1 MGIDGSFDP
10 HAIERDIYADWE
22 RSGIFAANGNGQPFC
37 IAIPPPNVTDRL
49 HVGHAFQHTLM
60 DALIRYQRMN
70 GRRTLWQT
78 GIDHAQIATQMVVE
92 RQLAAQGVS
101 LQDIGRDAFIDK
113 VWQWKEET
121 GGNISQQIRRM
132 GSSVDWQRER
142 FTMDEGFSRAVIEV
156 FVRLYEDGLIYR
168 GQRLVNWDPE
178 LQTSISDLEV
188 ENSEEP
194 GHLWHL
200 RYPLVGRKTSDGKDH
215 LVVATTRPETMLGD
229 SAVAV
234 HPEDERFASLVGAE
248 VALPLTDRRIPIIA
262 DDYVDR
268 EFGSGCVKITPAH
281 DFNDYEIGARH
292 SLPAINIFDASAC
305 VNDNAPEVYRGLDR
319 FEARKR
325 VVADLDA
332 AGLLERVDDYAT
344 TIPRGDR
351 SKAIVEPWLTD
362 QWFVKIAPLAEP
374 AIAAV
379 ENGDVSFVPKQYEN
393 MYFAWMREIQDWCIS
408 RQQWWGHRIP
418 AWYDERGNVYV
429 GRTEADARANAG
441 LNDEVLLRQDDDV
454 LDTWFSSALW
464 TFGTLGWPERTPELE
479 TFHPT
484 NVLVTGYDII
494 FFWVAR
500 MIMMTLRFTGEVPF
514 RTVYIHGMVRDA
526 DGAKM
531 SKTKGNGLDPLDLV
545 DGIGTE
551 DLVAKRTANMT
562 QPQMAKAIADRTRRE
577 YPRGIQAH
585 GTDAL
590 RFTFCA
596 LASQGRDLAFDLNRI
611 AGYRNFCNK
620 LWNAARFVLGHVEG
634 ADLNGHAEP
643 TAPDRWIRSLA
654 GKLAQTAEDAI
665 AAYRFDLY
673 ANAVYEFAWHEYCDW
688 YLELT
693 KPVLFDASAPPE
705 QVLAAKKTLIEVLE
719 SLLRVAHPIVPFI
732 TEQLWRRVA
741 PVAGVEGQSIMQ
753 RPFPRA
759 EDMPADEAS
768 EERIAR
774 LKGVVTAVRNIRG
787 EMNVSPAKEVELLL
801 QGGDER
807 DRQILGDTDSLL
819 RRLAKVE
826 EVNWL
831 DEDVA
836 PGEERVCSTQ
846 VVGDLKVMVP
856 LAGLIDFEAERQ
868 RLRKEMDKLAKERK
882 RLTGKLSN
890 QNFLDKAPAAV
901 VAKERE
907 KSDALQKR
915 FDVLNDQWHRLVKDD
930 GIHLSDGLETIPSK
944 TPDVSQG

>member
-10 HAIERDIYADWE
+10 HAIERDIYAEWE
-22 RSGIFAANGNGQPFC
+22 RSGAFAAGGDGETFC

-49 HVGHAFQHTLM
+49 HIGHAFQHTLM
-60 DALIRYQRMN
+60 DALIRYQRMS

-78 GIDHAQIATQMVVE
+78 GTDHAQIATQMVVE

-101 LQDIGRDAFIDK
+101 LRDIGRDAFIDK
-113 VWQWKEET
+113 VWQWKDET
-121 GGNISQQIRRM
+121 GGNISRQIRRM

-188 ENSEEP
+188 ENREEP

-200 RYPLVGRKTSDGKDH
+200 RYPLVDRQTADGKGY

-234 HPEDERFASLVGAE
+234 HPNDERFASLVGAE
-248 VALPLTDRRIPIIA
+248 VALPLTDRRLPIIA

-292 SLPAINIFDASAC
+292 GLPLINIFDASAH
-305 VNDNAPEVYRGLDR
+305 VNDQAPAAYQGLDR
-319 FEARKR
+319 FQARKR
-325 VVADLDA
+325 VIADLDA
-332 AGLLERVDDYAT
+332 AGLLERIDDYAT

-362 QWFVKIAPLAEP
+362 QWFVKIAPLAQP
-374 AIAAV
+374 AIDAV
-379 ENGDVSFVPKQYEN
+379 ESGAIRFVPKQYEN

-418 AWYDERGNVYV
+418 AWYDEHGNIYV
-429 GRTEADARANAG
+429 ARTEAEARANGG
-441 LNDEVLLRQDDDV
+441 LAADVALRQDDDV

-464 TFGTLGWPERTPELE
+464 TFGTLGWPDETPELA

-484 NVLVTGYDII
+484 SVLVTGYDII

-526 DGAKM
+526 EGAKM
-531 SKTKGNGLDPLDLV
+531 SKTKGNGLDPLDLI
-545 DGIGTE
+545 DGIATD

-562 QPQMAKAIADRTRRE
+562 QPQMAEALAARTRRE
-577 YPRGIQAH
+577 YPQGIQAH

-620 LWNAARFVLGHVEG
+620 LWNAAKFVLGHVEG
-634 ADLNGHAEP
+634 QDLSGRAEP

-654 GKLAQTAEDAI
+654 GKLAATAHEAI
-665 AAYRFDLY
+665 AAYRFDRY

-693 KPVLFDASAPPE
+693 KPVLFDPNAAPE
-705 QVLAAKKTLIEVLE
+705 QVLAAKKTLLDVLE
-719 SLLRVAHPIVPFI
+719 MLLRIAHPIVPFV
-732 TEQLWRRVA
+732 TEKLWQRVA
-741 PVAGVEGQSIMQ
+741 PAAGIDDESIMR
-753 RPFPRA
+753 RPFPGA
-759 EDMPADEAS
+759 EDMPADES
-768 EERIAR
+768 GEELIAR
-774 LKGVVTAVRNIRG
+774 LKGIVTAVRNIRG
-787 EMNVSPAKEVELLL
+787 EMNISPAKEVGLLL

-807 DRQILGDTDSLL
+807 DRRIVAETEPLV
-819 RRLAKVE
+819 RRLAKVGE
-826 EVNWL
+826 LAWL
-831 DEDVA
+831 DKDA
-836 PGEERVCSTQ
+836 AASEERAYSTQ
-846 VVGDLKVMVP
+846 IVGDLKVMVP
-856 LAGLIDFEAERQ
+856 LAGLIDVAAERQ
-868 RLRKEMDKLAKERK
+868 RLRKEIDKLAKERG
-882 RLTGKLSN
+882 RIMAKLSN

-901 VAKERE
+901 VAKERD
-907 KSDALQKR
+907 KRDALQKR
-915 FDVLNDQWHRLVKDD
+915 FEVLND
-930 GIHLSDGLETIPSK
+930 HLDCLLQA
-944 TPDVSQG
+944 DA

>member
-1 MGIDGSFDP
+1 MSIASSFDP
-10 HAIERDIYADWE
+10 FALERDIYAEWE
-22 RSGIFAANGNGQPFC
+22 RSGIFAPHGNGAAYC

-49 HVGHAFQHTLM
+49 HIGHAFQHTLM

-78 GIDHAQIATQMVVE
+78 GTDHAQIATQMVVE
-92 RQLAAQGVS
+92 RQLAAQGIA

-113 VWQWKEET
+113 VWQWKDET
-121 GGNISQQIRRM
+121 GGSISQQIRRM

-188 ENSEEP
+188 ENHEEP

-200 RYPLVGRKTSDGKDH
+200 RYPLVGRKTAAGKDY
-215 LVVATTRPETMLGD
+215 LVVATTRPETLLGD

-234 HPEDERFASLVGAE
+234 HPNDERFASLVGAE

-292 SLPAINIFDASAC
+292 GLPLINIFDATARI
-305 VNDNAPEVYRGLDR
+305 NNRAPQSYRGLDR
-319 FEARKR
+319 FEARQR
-325 VVADLDA
+325 VVDDLRT
-332 AGLLERVDDYAT
+332 AGLVERIDDYAT

-374 AIAAV
+374 AIEAV
-379 ENGDVSFVPKQYEN
+379 KSGAVRFVPKQYEN
-393 MYFAWMREIQDWCIS
+393 MYFAWMRDIQDWCIS

-418 AWYDERGNVYV
+418 AWYDADGNIYV
-429 GRTEADARANAG
+429 GRTEAEARAKGNVA
-441 LNDEVLLRQDDDV
+441 EHVALRQDDDV

-464 TFGTLGWPERTPELE
+464 TFGTLGWPEKTPDLAE
-479 TFHPT
+479 FHPT
-484 NVLVTGYDII
+484 DVLVTGYDII

-514 RTVYIHGMVRDA
+514 KTVYIHGMVRDA
-526 DGAKM
+526 EGAKM

-551 DLVAKRTANMT
+551 DLIAKRTANMT
-562 QPQMAKAIADRTRRE
+562 QPQMAAAIAARTRRE
-577 YPRGIQAH
+577 YPHGIEAH

-590 RFTFCA
+590 RFTFCS
-596 LASQGRDLAFDLNRI
+596 LASQGRDIAFDLRRV

-620 LWNAARFVLGHVEG
+620 LHNAAKFVLGHVEG
-634 ADLNGHAEP
+634 VDWSGRMEP
-643 TAPDRWIRSLA
+643 TAPDRWIRSLS
-654 GKLAQTAEDAI
+654 GKLASAAHEAL

-673 ANAVYEFAWHEYCDW
+673 ANAVYEFVWHEYCDW

-693 KPVLFDASAPPE
+693 KPVLFDAAAKPE
-705 QVLAAKKTLIEVLE
+705 HVLAAKRTLLDVLE
-719 SLLRVAHPIVPFI
+719 TLLRIAHPIVPFI

-741 PVAGVEGQSIMQ
+741 PIAGIESDSIL
-753 RPFPRA
+753 RHPFPA
-759 EDMPADEAS
+759 PDDMPSDAAAEAAV
-768 EERIAR
+768 ER

-787 EMNVSPAKEVELLL
+787 ERNISPAQEVDLLL
-801 QGGDER
+801 QGGSER
-807 DRQILGDTDSLL
+807 DRRLLAETDSLL
-819 RRLAKVE
+819 RRLAKIDTVS
-826 EVNWL
+826 WL
-831 DEDVA
+831 DPFES
-836 PGEERVCSTQ
+836 GEERFCSAQ
-846 VVGDLKVMVP
+846 MVGDLKVMVP
-856 LAGLIDFEAERQ
+856 LAGLVDVAAERE
-868 RLRKEMDKLAKERK
+868 RLRKEIDKLAKDR
-882 RLTGKLSN
+882 RRTMAKLSN
-890 QNFLDKAPAAV
+890 QNFLAKAPAAV
-901 VAKERE
+901 VAKERD
-907 KSDALQKR
+907 KNDALQKR
-915 FDVLNDQWHRLVKDD
+915 FDVLNEHLDRL
-930 GIHLSDGLETIPSK
+930 PQA
-944 TPDVSQG
+944 DVA